1 MYIVMSTSMTR
12 SVFPG
17 QPVVPSVSTSGSKG
31 SDLAEFLNSN
41 SVIAKIAFLLV
52 VVFAFSII
60 LKLGS
65 QLVAYIYSPSMSPHL
80 VKGMKQAKEMLRIPQ
95 DPNIKGSVP
104 VMRSRNQGEGIEFTW
119 SVWIFVESLSDYKP
133 DQYKNIFYKGSA
145 PSFGSD
151 DKGLNFPNNAPG
163 LYIKP
168 NTNALSVIM
177 NTYTQIMEE
186 VTVPDL
192 PLNKWVNVMIRVE
205 GDILDVYINGIIAV
219 RHKLTSVPKQNYGD
233 VWVNASG
240 GYDGLLSSL
249 RYFNYGLSSMEIYSL
264 VKQGPDLTMDN
275 SLDAEPPY
283 LSMRWYFDNANQ

>member
-1 MYIVMSTSMTR
+1 
-12 SVFPG
+12 
-17 QPVVPSVSTSGSKG
+17 
-31 SDLAEFLNSN
+31 
-41 SVIAKIAFLLV
+41 
-52 VVFAFSII
+52 
-60 LKLGS
+60 
-65 QLVAYIYSPSMSPHL
+65 MSPHL

>member
-1 MYIVMSTSMTR
+1 MSTSMTR

>member
-1 MYIVMSTSMTR
+1 MTR

>member
-1 MYIVMSTSMTR
+1 MSTSMTR

-240 GYDGLLSSL
+240 GYDGMLSSL

>member
-1 MYIVMSTSMTR
+1 MSASMTR
-12 SVFPG
+12 SMFPG
-17 QPVVPSVSTSGSKG
+17 QPIPPAVPASGSKAN
-31 SDLAEFLNSN
+31 DLADFLNSN

-65 QLVAYIYSPSMSPHL
+65 QLMAYIYSPSASPHL
-80 VKGMKQAKEMLRIPQ
+80 VKGTKEAKEMLRIPQ
-95 DPNIKGSVP
+95 DPNIKGSIP
-104 VMRSRNQGEGIEFTW
+104 VMRSRNQGEGLEFTW

-133 DQYKNIFYKGSA
+133 GQYKNVFYKGSA
-145 PSFGSD
+145 PSFGPSD
-151 DKGLNFPNNAPG
+151 QGLNFPNNAPG

-177 NTYTQIMEE
+177 NTYTQIKEE
-186 VTVPDL
+186 ITVPDL
-192 PLNKWVNVMIRVE
+192 PLNKWVNVIIRVE

-219 RHKLTSVPKQNYGD
+219 RHKLSSVPKQNYGD

-264 VKQGPDLTMDN
+264 VQEGPDLTMDK
-275 SLDAEPPY
+275 SLDIEPPY

>member
-1 MYIVMSTSMTR
+1 MSTSMTR

-17 QPVVPSVSTSGSKG
+17 QPVVQSVSTSGSKG

-65 QLVAYIYSPSMSPHL
+65 QLVAYIYTPSMSPHL

-275 SLDAEPPY
+275 RLDAEPPY

>member
-1 MYIVMSTSMTR
+1 MTR

-31 SDLAEFLNSN
+31 SDLTEFLNSN

>member
-1 MYIVMSTSMTR
+1 MTR

-17 QPVVPSVSTSGSKG
+17 QPVVQSVSTSGSKG

-65 QLVAYIYSPSMSPHL
+65 QLVAYIYTPSMSPHL

>member
-1 MYIVMSTSMTR
+1 MTR

-17 QPVVPSVSTSGSKG
+17 QPVVQSVSTSGSKG